1 MSKIL
6 NETALD
12 SLIKNALAEDI
23 GSGDASTLA
32 TVPENTKVKG
42 VLLAKENC
50 VCAGLLVAQ
59 KVFQH
64 LDKNIKF
71 IPLVKEGEVCRKGS
85 ILAEIIGDAQAILTA
100 ERTAL
105 NYLQRISG
113 IATITHKYVEQTKGS
128 KTQILDTRK
137 TTPGLRMLEKY
148 GVAMGGG
155 TNHRFGLFDRIMI
168 KDNHRELASMSGPGG
183 IARSVKA
190 CRKKYP
196 NLEVEVEADT
206 LEEVQEAADAGA
218 EYILLDNM
226 SNDDVKQAVKIV
238 RGRSQIEVSG
248 GITIDR
254 IASLSAIE
262 GVDFISVGAL
272 THSVRSTDISLDIQ
286 IDSDS

>member
-1 MSKIL
+1 MSKVL
-6 NETALD
+6 NEAALD
-12 SLIKNALAEDI
+12 SLIKNALAEDL
-23 GSGDASTLA
+23 GSGDATTLA

-42 VLLAKENC
+42 ILLAKENC
-50 VCAGLLVAQ
+50 VCAGLVVAQ
-59 KVFQH
+59 KVFQQ
-64 LDKNIKF
+64 LDKTVKF
-71 IPLVKEGEVCRKGS
+71 IPLVKEGEVCKKGTV
-85 ILAEIIGDAQAILTA
+85 LAEIIGDAQAILTA

-113 IATITHKYVEQTKGS
+113 IASITHKYVEQTKGS

-168 KDNHRELASMSGPGG
+168 KDNHRELAAMSGPGG
-183 IARSVKA
+183 ITRSVEA
-190 CRKKYP
+190 CREKYP

-206 LEEVQEAADAGA
+206 LEEVQEAAEAGA

-226 SNDDVKQAVKIV
+226 SNDDVKQAIKIV
-238 RGRSQIEVSG
+238 QGRSQIEVSG